1 MEREK
6 INMEQA
12 FESACKLYFI
22 EGLKAAILTD
32 RDGVVLL
39 KCISN
44 LAPAKIL
51 DPFIST
57 NFSIANNQASK
68 LGLKHNNIIVSMY
81 DLYQIVQLDQN
92 PFIIT
97 IISDATSN
105 TGIFMHLARQ
115 LKDITDPI
123 VNTMQSNGHTISTH
137 P

>member
-1 MEREK
+1 
-6 INMEQA
+6 MEQA
-12 FESACKLYFI
+12 FESVCKRYFI

-32 RDGVVLL
+32 REGVVIL

-44 LAPAKIL
+44 EAPAKIA

-68 LGLKHNNIIVSMY
+68 LGLKQNNMIVSMY
-81 DLYQIVQLDQN
+81 DLYQIIQLDHN
-92 PFIIT
+92 PLIIT

-115 LKDITDPI
+115 LKDMTEPV
-123 VNTMQSNGHTISTH
+123 VNTMQSGGHIISTH
-137 P
+137 QE